1 MICVKSCVEDKVDI
15 LDVVEGGGEATP
27 KTPPPDQPIQPQME
41 DSLDR
46 NGQWTL
52 VVNRRENRSWK
63 IDEGGLLEH

>member
-1 MICVKSCVEDKVDI
+1 
-15 LDVVEGGGEATP
+15 
-27 KTPPPDQPIQPQME
+27 ME